1 MTTLMSLQEIKKIG
15 LDYETFAAESQ
26 KSLVMNVPRGGEEMA
41 EHINLNNR
49 RMDRIGRKTELN
61 QELVEFL
68 GKMQKSQTWV
78 LLAEPWCGD
87 VSQNLPIINRLAAFS
102 DKIDLQIVYRDDHLD
117 LMDRYLTNGARAIP
131 KMIVFEDETE
141 KEIASWGPR
150 PQAAQQIVVDW
161 KKAGGNNKPEMLANV
176 QKWYAKDKGQTLQA
190 ELLELVQK
198 TEK

>member
-1 MTTLMSLQEIKKIG
+1 M
-15 LDYETFAAESQ
+15 
-26 KSLVMNVPRGGEEMA
+26 
-41 EHINLNNR
+41 
-49 RMDRIGRKTELN
+49 
-61 QELVEFL
+61 
-68 GKMQKSQTWV
+68 
-78 LLAEPWCGD
+78 
-87 VSQNLPIINRLAAFS
+87 AAFS